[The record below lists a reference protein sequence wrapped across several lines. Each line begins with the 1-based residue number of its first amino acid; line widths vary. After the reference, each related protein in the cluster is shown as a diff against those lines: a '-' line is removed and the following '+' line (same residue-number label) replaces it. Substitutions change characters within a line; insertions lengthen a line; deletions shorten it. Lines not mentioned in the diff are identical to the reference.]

1 MPTEVW
7 VRCWKEEQ
15 GIKNTLP
22 ISTKG
27 GTGFSLC
34 MQCKV
39 WSVKYGI

>member
-15 GIKNTLP
+15 GVKNTLP

-39 WSVKYGI
+39 WSVKCGI